1 MLRNK
6 DIIDEFDKRIRIVS
20 KEVTFPLDNKTLQTI
35 KDIKEMLRNS
45 QIEELAKKYDLRPG
59 MGLSAIQLGIAKRYF
74 VVVYE
79 YEEGKFEEYVV
90 VNPKILSESE
100 EKIYVEEGEGCL
112 SVNRPIEGIVP
123 RAARIKVEFFDEK
136 GNKQN
141 LRLREELAIVFQ
153 HEIDHL
159 NGILFYDHIDK
170 KNPYKNADKYRP
182 I

>member
-35 KDIKEMLRNS
+35 KEIKEMLRNS
-45 QIEELAKKYDLRPG
+45 QIEELAEKYDLRPG

>member
-112 SVNRPIEGIVP
+112 SVNRPIEGLVP

>member
-6 DIIDEFDKRIRIVS
+6 DIIDESDKRIRIVS